1 MAKLNLKNLDAK
13 KVLLIS
19 ILLILAVSLS
29 LVFYYNSKINEQ
41 NKEFNALLLAMNK
54 EVSKN
59 INQLGQKLS
68 NDVSSLKNNL
78 TTEIQLVDTNL
89 KNFKAQN
96 KEEIKTLGN
105 LVDEIEKQSNIQLDE
120 LKTELKTIKVKSEDF
135 SAIVDDVVQSVVS
148 VGTNLGLG
156 SGAVIDDR
164 GFIVTNF
171 HVVDGASIIRI
182 MTYDNRVYDASLIG
196 YSGIA
201 DIAVLKAN
209 AQLKSLSFGDS
220 DDVKAGE
227 RVIALGN
234 PAGLS
239 FTVTEGII
247 SAVHRRGAN
256 NLNIY
261 LQTDVSINPGNSGG
275 PLVDV
280 NSRIIGINN
289 FKISG
294 FEGLGFA
301 IESNTAKEVSGNI
314 ISQYLQQSAQQ

>member
-1 MAKLNLKNLDAK
+1 MAKLNFKNLDAK

-19 ILLILAVSLS
+19 ILLVLAVSLS
-29 LVFYYNSKINEQ
+29 LIFYYNSKINEQ
-41 NKEFNALLLAMNK
+41 NKEFNAKLLAMD
-54 EVSKN
+54 EEAAKN

-68 NDVSSLKNNL
+68 KDISSLKNNI

-96 KEEIKTLGN
+96 REEIKTLGN
-105 LVDEIEKQSNIQLDE
+105 LIDEIEKQSNIQLDE

-135 SAIVDDVVQSVVS
+135 SAIVDDVIQSVVS
-148 VGTNLGLG
+148 VGTNTGLG

-182 MTYDNRVYDASLIG
+182 LTYDNKVYDASLIG
-196 YSGIA
+196 YSEKA
-201 DIAVLKAN
+201 DIAVLKVD
-209 AQLKSLSFGDS
+209 AQLKSLNFGNS
-220 DDVKAGE
+220 DDVKVGE

-247 SAVHRRGAN
+247 SAVHRKGPN

-301 IESNTAKEVSGNI
+301 IESNTVKEVSGNI
-314 ISQYLQQSAQQ
+314 INQYLQQSAQQ

>member
-29 LVFYYNSKINEQ
+29 SIFYYNYKINQQ
-41 NKEFNALLLAMNK
+41 NKEFNAKLLAMD
-54 EVSKN
+54 EEAAKN

-68 NDVSSLKNNL
+68 KDISSLKNNI
-78 TTEIQLVDTNL
+78 TMEIQLVDTNL

-96 KEEIKTLGN
+96 REEIKTLSN
-105 LVDEIEKQSNIQLDE
+105 LIDEIENQSNIQLDE

-135 SAIVDDVVQSVVS
+135 SAIVNDVIQSVVS
-148 VGTNLGLG
+148 VGTNTGLG

-182 MTYDNRVYDASLIG
+182 LTYDNKVYDASLIG
-196 YSGIA
+196 YSEIA
-201 DIAVLKAN
+201 DIAVLKVD
-209 AQLKSLSFGDS
+209 AQLKSLNFGNS
-220 DDVKAGE
+220 DDVKVGE

-247 SAVHRRGAN
+247 SAVHRKGPN

-301 IESNTAKEVSGNI
+301 IESNTVKEVSGNI
-314 ISQYLQQSAQQ
+314 ISQYLQQPAQQ